1 MDLAL
6 ARHPQT
12 ILGHAAGLAEGAGDL
27 WGWWG
32 ERHSLLVLV
41 LQSRLVLLLQDGLL
55 CNAAMQL
62 LLRLMTAA
70 KRCRWQQALLKSSR
84 NACCRHELPA
94 LCRAICIQ
102 VVMTART
109 RTQFPEAK
117 NALFRFHS

>member
-12 ILGHAAGLAEGAGDL
+12 VLGHAAGLAEGAGDL

-62 LLRLMTAA
+62 LLRLTKAA
-70 KRCRWQQALLKSSR
+70 KLSLAASATKEEQKCDASR
-84 NACCRHELPA
+84 IAVVCVELFASPA
-94 LCRAICIQ
+94 SQ
-102 VVMTART
+102 V
-109 RTQFPEAK
+109 
-117 NALFRFHS
+117 

>member
-1 MDLAL
+1 MIPSSRLLRRVLVRAVDFKMNLAL

-12 ILGHAAGLAEGAGDL
+12 VFGHAAGLAEGAGDL

-62 LLRLMTAA
+62 LLRLTTLLSVSP
-70 KRCRWQQALLKSSR
+70 RQQA
-84 NACCRHELPA
+84 
-94 LCRAICIQ
+94 
-102 VVMTART
+102 VVEECGEQPCA
-109 RTQFPEAK
+109 
-117 NALFRFHS
+117 

>member
-41 LQSRLVLLLQDGLL
+41 LKSRLVLLLQDGLL

-62 LLRLMTAA
+62 LLRLTTAA
-70 KRCRWQQALLKSSR
+70 KRFAVQQTVDTSPRNVCLRDELLSLR
-84 NACCRHELPA
+84 
-94 LCRAICIQ
+94 RAICKPPSQ
-102 VVMTART
+102 V
-109 RTQFPEAK
+109 
-117 NALFRFHS
+117 